1 MRDCFRIQALAH
13 YYLKKHVSCHLVNK
27 GMCEFPLVKG
37 SVLHQ
42 EVRKIQGHTDGE
54 GVTSSFRVVLRAS
67 SKRNE
72 SRTYLRTGEFWEEI
86 HRMGSSEKIFSK
98 SEVLNV
104 LVQNVEVPSHILKK
118 RSIHFTHGQQGKVIG
133 YTGSWRNVLPLSQ

>member
-27 GMCEFPLVKG
+27 AMCEFHLVKG
-37 SVLHQ
+37 SVHHQ
-42 EVRKIQGHTDGE
+42 EVSKIQGHTDGE

-72 SRTYLRTGEFWEEI
+72 SRMYLRTGDF
-86 HRMGSSEKIFSK
+86 
-98 SEVLNV
+98 
-104 LVQNVEVPSHILKK
+104 
-118 RSIHFTHGQQGKVIG
+118 
-133 YTGSWRNVLPLSQ
+133 